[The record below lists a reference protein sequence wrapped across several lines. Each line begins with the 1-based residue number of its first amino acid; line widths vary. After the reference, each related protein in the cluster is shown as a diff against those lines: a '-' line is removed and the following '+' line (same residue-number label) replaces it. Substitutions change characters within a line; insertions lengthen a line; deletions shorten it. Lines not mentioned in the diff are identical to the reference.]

1 MAESQT
7 RDRIIGAARH
17 LFSQKGF
24 NGATTAEI
32 ARKAG
37 VAEGTI
43 YTHFSSKR
51 ELLMECVNPLL
62 EELFD
67 DFEDH
72 IPESDSFRALA
83 VFSVEMRLRLYEKH
97 HETIRIML
105 NELPYSAEMVDL
117 FVSFLQKQGQRVARY
132 LSKAQNMEQIVRS
145 RNYWLF
151 GLGHVMSLWF
161 YVNFKKMKEE
171 TGLNLDHP
179 FINISEEHLAA
190 DLADYFL
197 YGIMGRPKEEE

>member
-1 MAESQT
+1 MAEGQT

-32 ARKAG
+32 AGKAE

-43 YTHFSSKR
+43 YTYFSSKKA
-51 ELLMECVNPLL
+51 LLMECVSPLL
-62 EELFD
+62 EEMLN
-67 DFEDH
+67 DFEEH
-72 IPESDSFRALA
+72 IPESDSFRGLA

-117 FVSFLQKQGQRVARY
+117 FVSFLQKQSQEVARY
-132 LSKAQNMEQIVRS
+132 LAKAEKMEQIVRS

-161 YVNFKKMKEE
+161 YVNFMKMKEE
-171 TGLNLDHP
+171 TGLNLDYP

-197 YGIMGRPKEEE
+197 YGIMGRPKKE

>member
-1 MAESQT
+1 MTEIKT
-7 RDRIIGAARH
+7 RDRIITAARR

-24 NGATTAEI
+24 KGTTTAEI
-32 ARKAG
+32 AEKAG

-43 YTHFSSKR
+43 YTHFSSKK
-51 ELLMECVNPLL
+51 ELLIECVNPLL
-62 EELFD
+62 EEVLDNFD
-67 DFEDH
+67 EHDPD
-72 IPESDSFRALA
+72 SDSFRDLA

-105 NELPYSAEMVDL
+105 NELPYSTEMVNL
-117 FVSFLQKQGQRVARY
+117 FISFLQNQSQKVASY
-132 LSKAQNMEQIVRS
+132 LAKANNMEQIVRS

-161 YVNFKKMKEE
+161 YVNFKKMKDE

-197 YGIMGRPKEEE
+197 YGIMGVPKKED

>member
-1 MAESQT
+1 MTEIKT
-7 RDRIIGAARH
+7 RDRIITAARH

-24 NGATTAEI
+24 KGATTAEI
-32 ARKAG
+32 AEKAG

-43 YTHFSSKR
+43 YTHFSSKK

-62 EELFD
+62 EEVLDNFD
-67 DFEDH
+67 EHDPD
-72 IPESDSFRALA
+72 SDSFRDLA
-83 VFSVEMRLRLYEKH
+83 IFSVEMRLSLYEKH

-105 NELPYSAEMVDL
+105 NELPYSTEMVNL
-117 FVSFLQKQGQRVARY
+117 FISFLQNQSQKVASY
-132 LSKAQNMEQIVRS
+132 LAKANNMEQIVRS

-161 YVNFKKMKEE
+161 YVNFKKMKDE

-197 YGIMGRPKEEE
+197 YGIMGAPKKED